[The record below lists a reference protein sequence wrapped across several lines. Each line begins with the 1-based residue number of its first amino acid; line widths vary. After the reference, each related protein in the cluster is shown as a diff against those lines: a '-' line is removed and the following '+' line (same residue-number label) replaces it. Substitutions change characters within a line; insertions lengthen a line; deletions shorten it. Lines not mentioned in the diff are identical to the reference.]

1 MILLYTPYILYV
13 VPRYGERDDKKRY
26 TAMVERYDDPYLAVK
41 VEESGEGEGG
51 YAKEMSPEFIEA
63 EMALFA
69 EQCAECDVVITTAL
83 IPGRPAPKLISKE
96 MVASMRP
103 GSVTVDLAAEAG
115 IYFIIYHEGGDVR
128 FESSSHFASL
138 AAITPLT
145 LV

>member
-1 MILLYTPYILYV
+1 
-13 VPRYGERDDKKRY
+13 
-26 TAMVERYDDPYLAVK
+26 MVERYDDPYLAVK

-115 IYFIIYHEGGDVR
+115 NYFIIYHEGGDPSD
-128 FESSSHFASL
+128 SSLLLKSSL
-138 AAITPLT
+138 RLSQP
-145 LV
+145 